1 MSNQEAA
8 SMDWLIGGGEMGKLI
23 RSIDWS
29 KTPLGAIASWPQ
41 SLRTTVSLC
50 LASNFPISIAWGPN
64 YIQIYNDGYWPICGG
79 KHPYSM
85 GQDFR
90 ECWAS
95 AWPAIGEAFNRAW
108 EGETSYL
115 ENRPIFLDRNGY
127 MEETFFTFSFSP
139 IRDETGG
146 VGGLFHPVIELTQQ
160 TLAERRLQVLR
171 DLSDQT
177 TDTKTVAAAITAVAQ
192 ALAQYDLD
200 LPFVL
205 IYLVDA
211 EGKQARLVENV
222 GLPKETIVTPT
233 VVDLDSASPSVWPLA
248 DVMRSQHSLQVDGL
262 QDLLAGLSCGP
273 YPEPPQTALILP
285 IRLPGAEY
293 PLVVMVTG
301 VSSRRALDQPYRQFY
316 EMLADAVTNTL
327 SKARAYE
334 AERKRAEA
342 LAEIDRAK
350 TVFFSNVS
358 HEFRTPLTLMLAP
371 LEDALADTEAPLPPS
386 QRDRIEILQRN
397 GLRLL
402 KLVNTLLDFSRIE
415 AGRIQAVYE
424 PIDLSTWTAELASTF
439 RSLIERAGL
448 SLVVECSPL
457 SALVYVDR
465 EMWEKIVFN
474 LLSNAFKFTFN
485 GEITVR
491 LQDFADFVELTVA
504 DTGIGI
510 STNEIP
516 HLFERFHRVK
526 EAQGRSF
533 EGSGIGLSLVQE
545 LVKLHGGTVQVT
557 SELGKGSCFRVAIPT
572 GFAHLP
578 SASVA
583 KHDSL
588 RHNHVSRTLAST
600 AMGATAYIEEAWRW
614 LPEEAGEQGAG
625 ETSPRLGGLRHD
637 SAALASLRASGGL
650 ANPKGSRESVTV
662 TSGREDLLNTNSFS
676 PTTSSALIL
685 LVDDN
690 ADMRN
695 YAKRLLEQRYR
706 VHAVA
711 DGIEAIASVRQQLP
725 DLVLTDVMM
734 PRLDGFGLLREL
746 RADPQTRELP
756 IILLSARAGE
766 ESRIE
771 GLEAGADDYLI
782 KPFSSRE
789 LLVRV
794 EANLKLAQIR
804 QEATMREHT
813 LRLSAETAQQE
824 AEVIQARYRA
834 IVEDQTELI
843 CRFLPDTTILYVN
856 EAYCRF
862 FGLEQVQ
869 VIGSSYQ
876 PIIFPEDHEQVNQ
889 LIYSMNLHNPIV
901 TIENRVVTPRGIR
914 WTQWNNRA
922 LFDQQGRLIE
932 YQSVGRDITDRKQA
946 EVKLQQANEQLTR
959 TNAELIRATRLKDEF
974 LANMS
979 HELRTPLTAILGM
992 SEVLQEDVFGT
1003 LNERQHRAV
1012 ATIES
1017 SGQHLLE
1024 LINDILE
1031 VAKIQAGKLELKIS
1045 SVLVN
1050 QICHSSLSLVRQQAI
1065 QKNIQLQTE
1074 ISTTL
1079 EEIEVDERR
1088 MRQVLINL
1096 LNNAVKF
1103 TPVGGSVTLK
1113 VRLERSH
1120 SDTEEKT
1127 LLAPTVIA
1135 FSVIDTGIGIAV
1147 EDLEK
1152 LFQPFVQV
1160 DSSLSRQYSGTG
1172 LGLTLVK
1179 QIAELHGG
1187 DVKVSSELGQG
1198 SCFTVRLPYT
1208 KISPATAIPTTSGVN
1223 YHQLTGE
1230 NSSISYV
1237 INDTPPQNP
1246 LILLAED
1253 NEANIETLAAYLNSL
1268 DYRLILANNG
1278 QAAIDLAIAH
1288 SPDLILMDIQM
1299 PGMDGLEAIRQ
1310 IRSHNSLASI
1320 PIIALTALAMPQDR
1334 AKCLD
1339 AGADE
1344 YLSKPVKLKQ
1354 LNAIIQELINNSK
1367 YKIQNSQIYSTF
1379 DRRD

>member
-79 KHPYSM
+79 KHPHSM

-95 AWPAIGEAFNRAW
+95 AWPAIGEAFNRAC

-115 ENRPIFLDRNGY
+115 ENRRMFLDRNGY
-127 MEETFFTFSFSP
+127 LEETFFTFSFSP

-146 VGGLFHPVIELTQQ
+146 VGGLFHPVTELTQQ

-177 TDTKTVAAAITAVAQ
+177 TDTKTVEAAIAAVAQ
-192 ALAQYDLD
+192 ALARYDLD

-211 EGKQARLVENV
+211 EGKQARLLENV
-222 GLPKETIVTPT
+222 GLPRETIASPT
-233 VVDLDSASPSVWPLA
+233 VVDLDSASLLVWPLA
-248 DVMRSQHSLQVDGL
+248 DVMRSHHSLQVDGV
-262 QDLLAGLSCGP
+262 QHLLAGLACGP
-273 YPEPPQTALILP
+273 YPEPPQTALVLP
-285 IRLPGAEY
+285 IRLPGADY
-293 PLVVMVTG
+293 PLAMMVTG
-301 VSSRRALDQPYRQFY
+301 VSSRRSLDQPYRQFY
-316 EMLADAVTNTL
+316 EMLADAVTNAL

-371 LEDALADTEAPLPPS
+371 LEDALADTEAALAPR
-386 QRDRIEILQRN
+386 QRDRMEILQRN

-457 SALVYVDR
+457 SAPVYVDR

-474 LLSNAFKFTFN
+474 LLSNAFKFTFS
-485 GEITVR
+485 GEITVC

-510 STNEIP
+510 PANEIP

-545 LVKLHGGTVQVT
+545 LVKLHGGTVHVT

-583 KHDSL
+583 QQDSP
-588 RHNHVSRTLAST
+588 RQNYVSRNLAST

-614 LPEEAGEQGAG
+614 LPEVRDEADKVDKGEFLPFA
-625 ETSPRLGGLRHD
+625 S
-637 SAALASLRASGGL
+637 SASSA
-650 ANPKGSRESVTV
+650 P
-662 TSGREDLLNTNSFS
+662 
-676 PTTSSALIL
+676 SALIL

-804 QEATMREHT
+804 QEAATREHT
-813 LRLSAETAQQE
+813 LRLCAEAAQQE
-824 AEVIQARYRA
+824 AEVSQARYRA
-834 IVEDQTELI
+834 IVEDQTEFI

-862 FGLEQVQ
+862 FGLEQAQ

-876 PIIFPEDHEQVNQ
+876 PIIFPEDYEQVTR
-889 LIYSMNLHNPIV
+889 LIDSMNLNNPIV
-901 TIENRVVTPRGIR
+901 TLENRVVTPRGIR

-932 YQSVGRDITDRKQA
+932 FQSVGRDITDRKQA
-946 EVKLQQANEQLTR
+946 EIKLQQANEQLSHANT
-959 TNAELIRATRLKDEF
+959 ELIRATRLKDEF

-979 HELRTPLTAILGM
+979 HELRTPLNAILGM
-992 SEVLQEDVFGT
+992 SEVLQGEVFGT

-1012 ATIES
+1012 TTIES

-1031 VAKIQAGKLELKIS
+1031 VAKIEAGKLELEIS
-1045 SVLVN
+1045 AVLVN

-1065 QKNIQLQTE
+1065 QKNIQLQTD

-1103 TPVGGSVTLK
+1103 TPAGGLVTLK

-1120 SDTEEKT
+1120 PNEENT
-1127 LLAPTVIA
+1127 LLAPAAIA
-1135 FSVIDTGIGIAV
+1135 FSVIDTGIGIAG
-1147 EDLEK
+1147 EDIEK

-1187 DVKVSSELGQG
+1187 CVTVSSELGKG

-1208 KISPATAIPTTSGVN
+1208 KISPATATLTTSKIN
-1223 YHQLTGE
+1223 SHDQLTGE
-1230 NSSISYV
+1230 NSSVSAV
-1237 INDTPPQNP
+1237 VNAPPSQHP

-1310 IRSHNSLASI
+1310 IRIHDSLASI

-1334 AKCLD
+1334 EKCLE

-1354 LNAIIQELINNSK
+1354 LNAIIQQLVNNSK
-1367 YKIQNSQIYSTF
+1367 YSARSPF
-1379 DRRD
+1379 SVLLE

>member
-1 MSNQEAA
+1 
-8 SMDWLIGGGEMGKLI
+8 MDWLIGGGEMGKLI
-23 RSIDWS
+23 RSMDWS
-29 KTPLGAIASWPQ
+29 KTPLGPIASWPQ

-64 YIQIYNDGYWPICGG
+64 YVQIYNDGYWPICGG
-79 KHPYSM
+79 KHPHSM

-95 AWPAIGEAFNRAW
+95 AWPAIGEAFNRAC
-108 EGETSYL
+108 EGEASYL
-115 ENRPIFLDRNGY
+115 ENQRMFLDRNGY
-127 MEETFFTFSFSP
+127 LEETFFTFSFSP

-146 VGGLFHPVIELTQQ
+146 VGGLFHPVTELTQQ
-160 TLAERRLQVLR
+160 TLAERRLKVLR

-177 TDTKTVAAAITAVAQ
+177 TDTKTVEAAIAGVAQ
-192 ALAQYDLD
+192 TLAQYDLD

-205 IYLVDA
+205 IYLVDSD
-211 EGKQARLVENV
+211 GKQARLAASV
-222 GLPKETIVTPT
+222 GLPKETIASPM

-248 DVMRSQHSLQVDGL
+248 DVVRSQQSMSVDGL
-262 QDLLAGLSCGP
+262 EGQLGGLSCGP
-273 YPEPPQTALILP
+273 YPELPQTALVLP
-285 IRLPGAEY
+285 IRLPGTEY
-293 PLVVMVTG
+293 PLVLLVTG
-301 VSSRRALDQPYRQFY
+301 VSSRRSLDQPYRQFY
-316 EMLADAVTNTL
+316 EMLGDAVTNAL
-327 SKARAYE
+327 SKAHAYE
-334 AERKRAEA
+334 AESKRAEA

-371 LEDALADTEAPLPPS
+371 VEDALADTEAPLPPS

-424 PIDLSTWTAELASTF
+424 PIDLTTWTAELASTF
-439 RSLIERAGL
+439 RSLMERAGL

-457 SALVYVDR
+457 SAPIYVDR

-474 LLSNAFKFTFN
+474 LLSNAFKFTFT
-485 GEITVR
+485 GKITVR
-491 LQDFADFVELTVA
+491 LQDFADHIELTVE

-510 STNEIP
+510 PQNEIP
-516 HLFERFHRVK
+516 LLFERFHRVK

-545 LVKLHGGTVQVT
+545 LVKLHGGSVYIT
-557 SELGKGSCFRVAIPT
+557 SELGEGSCFKVVIPT

-578 SASVA
+578 NVSAAGRDRARRISV
-583 KHDSL
+583 SP
-588 RHNHVSRTLAST
+588 TQAST
-600 AMGATAYIEEAWRW
+600 AMGATPYIEEAWRW
-614 LPEEAGEQGAG
+614 LPEVREGDEGEVLSFAPP
-625 ETSPRLGGLRHD
+625 TSPDPLAD
-637 SAALASLRASGGL
+637 SAR
-650 ANPKGSRESVTV
+650 
-662 TSGREDLLNTNSFS
+662 
-676 PTTSSALIL
+676 IL

-695 YAKRLLEQRYR
+695 YAKRLLEERYQ
-706 VHAVA
+706 VEAVA
-711 DGIEAIASVRQQLP
+711 DGMAAIAAVRQQIP

-734 PRLDGFGLLREL
+734 PQLDGFGLLREL

-804 QEATMREHT
+804 QEAAMREHT
-813 LRLSAETAQQE
+813 LRLAAQKAQQD
-824 AEVIQARYRA
+824 AEVSQARYRA
-834 IVEDQTELI
+834 IIEDQTELI
-843 CRFLPDTTILYVN
+843 CRFLPDTTIIYVN

-862 FGLEQVQ
+862 FGLEQAQ

-876 PIIFPEDHEQVNQ
+876 PIIVAEDQEQVNQ
-889 LIYSMNLHNPIV
+889 LVNSVSLNNPIV
-901 TIENRVVTPRGIR
+901 TVENRVVTHRGIR

-932 YQSVGRDITDRKQA
+932 YQSVGQDITDRKQT

-959 TNAELIRATRLKDEF
+959 TNAELVRATRLKDEF

-979 HELRTPLTAILGM
+979 HELRTPLNAILGM
-992 SEVLQEDVFGT
+992 SQVLQEEVFGI
-1003 LNERQHRAV
+1003 LNERQLRSIS
-1012 ATIES
+1012 TIES
-1017 SGQHLLE
+1017 SGEHLLE

-1031 VAKIQAGKLELKIS
+1031 VAKIEAGKLELKMS
-1045 SVLVN
+1045 PVLVN

-1065 QKNIQLQTE
+1065 QKNIQLCTD
-1074 ISTTL
+1074 ISTTV

-1088 MRQVLINL
+1088 MRQVLSNL

-1103 TPVGGSVTLK
+1103 TPTGGSVTLR

-1120 SDTEEKT
+1120 QDDNENL
-1127 LLAPTVIA
+1127 LLAPTAIA
-1135 FSVIDTGIGIAV
+1135 FSVIDTGIGIAL
-1147 EDLEK
+1147 EDMDK
-1152 LFQPFVQV
+1152 LFQPFVQI

-1179 QIAELHGG
+1179 QIAQQHDGC
-1187 DVKVSSELGQG
+1187 VTVNSEVGKG
-1198 SCFTVRLPYT
+1198 SCFTVRLPYSET
-1208 KISPATAIPTTSGVN
+1208 SLLKPISTSSGVN
-1223 YHQLTGE
+1223 YHQQLTGE
-1230 NSSISYV
+1230 NSSVSSV
-1237 INDTPPQNP
+1237 VNAQPPQQP

-1253 NEANIETLAAYLNSL
+1253 NEANIETLAAYLNSQ

-1278 QAAIDLAIAH
+1278 QAAIDLTTAH
-1288 SPDLILMDIQM
+1288 TPDLIVMDIQM

-1310 IRSHNSLASI
+1310 IRSNPSLPLIS
-1320 PIIALTALAMPQDR
+1320 IIALTALAMPQDR
-1334 AKCLD
+1334 AKCLE

-1354 LNAIIQELINNSK
+1354 LNAVIQQLLNQNQTTGEIENSK
-1367 YKIQNSQIYSTF
+1367 FKFKKSS
-1379 DRRD
+1379 